1 MTFAGDVASL
11 PLSHGAR
18 RVAERALS
26 LQRSRRH
33 EKLGVNHWL
42 LALLER
48 HGSLAEALAEGME
61 AAAAR
66 QQVRRRLEE
75 GSIGDVLELEDV
87 VARSTQAA
95 GREAATERDLASA
108 ILAAARYRVRD
119 QPVYDTGLEAEGT
132 PVEATPVLGTPAPG
146 PAPVKRTPVKRRVAP
161 VAAEPTPTLDEF
173 GVDLTREAREGR
185 LPAIVGRENEIRQV
199 CTTLCR
205 RTKRNPALIG
215 PAGSGKTAI
224 VEGLAQRVVAG
235 EVPELLKGVRIV
247 ALQPSSLVAGAK
259 FAGQLE
265 ERVKAVLAEAE
276 QPGIILFIDEL
287 HSIVGSGGLVG
298 STDIGA
304 QLKPALARGVSCI
317 GATTDDEYRRFIE
330 RDRALERRFRPIAVE
345 EMSPADTLMVLDA
358 HRDLL
363 WELRGVEVP
372 DEVLQ
377 WLLDFCEDFL
387 RNRVFP
393 DKAVDLL
400 EQCVATAVMNDESAV
415 DVPRASAVAQEM
427 VGMPIDLGGR
437 LASLARRL
445 TGAAL
450 LDADGSEELLER
462 VGITMRGLDL
472 HPSRPNAVI
481 LLADRAAEST
491 EELAVAIAET
501 LLGDPGRVVEFDFG
515 QLDRSEDVNTLLGA
529 PPAYIG
535 FGEHLPLHDLARMP
549 WSVLV
554 CKNVDGCHPQ
564 VLEVLAQALED
575 GFLTERSGRRIYLS
589 DAVVILSAPSK
600 AAAKRPPGFHAP
612 GSPSPD
618 AASPDATA
626 ATSALEEVLGSRILE
641 QVDVVSTKV
650 APSVAAPTGWIE
662 SSLLPG
668 LAEQYRAV
676 GLNLAWDPT
685 FVTWVREQ
693 HRAHPSRILLTRLVE
708 ACLGQALIPHLPA
721 RGGHADAMIE
731 VRDGLARVA
740 DVPRTSGSEGRHDA

>member
-1 MTFAGDVASL
+1 
-11 PLSHGAR
+11 
-18 RVAERALS
+18 
-26 LQRSRRH
+26 
-33 EKLGVNHWL
+33 
-42 LALLER
+42 
-48 HGSLAEALAEGME
+48 
-61 AAAAR
+61 
-66 QQVRRRLEE
+66 
-75 GSIGDVLELEDV
+75 
-87 VARSTQAA
+87 
-95 GREAATERDLASA
+95 
-108 ILAAARYRVRD
+108 
-119 QPVYDTGLEAEGT
+119 
-132 PVEATPVLGTPAPG
+132 
-146 PAPVKRTPVKRRVAP
+146 
-161 VAAEPTPTLDEF
+161 
-173 GVDLTREAREGR
+173 
-185 LPAIVGRENEIRQV
+185 
-199 CTTLCR
+199 
-205 RTKRNPALIG
+205 
-215 PAGSGKTAI
+215 
-224 VEGLAQRVVAG
+224 
-235 EVPELLKGVRIV
+235 VRIV

-600 AAAKRPPGFHAP
+600 AAAKRPPGFP
-612 GSPSPD
+612 GRCLTGRNGRDVRPGG
-618 AASPDATA
+618 
-626 ATSALEEVLGSRILE
+626 GSRIEDPGAGRRGEHKGRALGGRPDRLDRE
-641 QVDVVSTKV
+641 QPSAGSRRAVSGRGPEPGLGPDLRDMGPRAASCPPV
-650 APSVAAPTGWIE
+650 ANPPDPAGRGVPRPGADPAPSRSWRARRCDDRGPGWAGPSCGRSANERVRGAP
-662 SSLLPG
+662 
-668 LAEQYRAV
+668 
-676 GLNLAWDPT
+676 
-685 FVTWVREQ
+685 
-693 HRAHPSRILLTRLVE
+693 
-708 ACLGQALIPHLPA
+708 
-721 RGGHADAMIE
+721 
-731 VRDGLARVA
+731 
-740 DVPRTSGSEGRHDA
+740 